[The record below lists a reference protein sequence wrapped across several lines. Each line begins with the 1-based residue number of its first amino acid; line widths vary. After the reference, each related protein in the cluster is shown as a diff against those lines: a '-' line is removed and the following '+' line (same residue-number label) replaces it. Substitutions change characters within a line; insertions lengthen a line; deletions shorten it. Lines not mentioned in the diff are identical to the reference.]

1 MEKKDDKKEEG
12 KKDDKK
18 EKGKETGGIKCF
30 EVRRLRWTI
39 SLTIFILTDLEVKN
53 GSKVKGVNC
62 YIQVYIQVSIQV
74 HDGKW
79 ERKVKVVVSMTAI
92 MQCTV
97 ILRKSKICLILVIFK
112 YGTLTSLSV
121 CSVQSV

>member
-1 MEKKDDKKEEG
+1 M
-12 KKDDKK
+12 
-18 EKGKETGGIKCF
+18 
-30 EVRRLRWTI
+30 
-39 SLTIFILTDLEVKN
+39 TIFILTDLEVKN

-62 YIQVYIQVSIQV
+62 YIQVYNQVSIQV

-97 ILRKSKICLILVIFK
+97 LLQKSKICLILVIFK

>member
-1 MEKKDDKKEEG
+1 M
-12 KKDDKK
+12 
-18 EKGKETGGIKCF
+18 
-30 EVRRLRWTI
+30 
-39 SLTIFILTDLEVKN
+39 TIFILTDLEVKN

-74 HDGKW
+74 HDGMW

-97 ILRKSKICLILVIFK
+97 LLQKSKICLILVIFMND
-112 YGTLTSLSV
+112 TLTSLLCILSIQRKVKFVFFWSSV
-121 CSVQSV
+121 IH

>member
-1 MEKKDDKKEEG
+1 M
-12 KKDDKK
+12 
-18 EKGKETGGIKCF
+18 
-30 EVRRLRWTI
+30 TI
-39 SLTIFILTDLEVKN
+39 LILTDLEVKN

-97 ILRKSKICLILVIFK
+97 LLQKSKICLILSVLVRGCLEMVFNRTPTYPSPEIG
-112 YGTLTSLSV
+112 GTE
-121 CSVQSV
+121 